1 MRKTYM
7 YLILTV
13 LFTLCLAACGGQPEV
28 AITPRPEITT
38 EAPLEANA
46 NLAADVTEEST
57 AEVEITDAPETTSDA
72 TAAPV
77 TEEAPVVAAADEA
90 TPPPD
95 EPILTTVDVE
105 ALETLSPTFNEG
117 VLTHLTAPTGDQV
130 ALISAEGDV
139 IPVLDLPSGSRVAA
153 CHDEGENLSDRRYFA
168 FYAGGQEAGTLY
180 IMDGIHAPRAVG
192 AIDYLACV
200 MGTFQFSP
208 DGGQFAYIGY
218 VPSASRNEF
227 PVGTLRVFDSADLS
241 EQYRLENVV
250 AFQLADHLTTVSFFT
265 DEDGKA
271 DEAAVSEWD
280 GERERELATILPTEE
295 RCRFSS
301 ASVAKA
307 IGGMVA
313 MVLGQRCDGQQQM
326 QWQFYTIPAP
336 FDGSITLVASDNQPG
351 DYVSFARNNALFLSD
366 AGDIAYFTVPDG
378 VTANTVA
385 VAAINFA
392 ADNDVRVAVDRQVL
406 MPTFRGATNAEP
418 RQSYDRSWLAFTM
431 TSPNNDNNLYALD
444 LVNTDNPPI
453 IIRAGARNDL
463 ISSLAFTPDNASV
476 IYTAGSANGG
486 DNSVFA
492 LDLASGTAARVRRGN
507 FGRAL
512 VVSHDGEHAVVNEWV
527 SVQDGTQTRTYQAL
541 RLINLQTNTEIT
553 LFEDTDSPA
562 NARISAIPLGWRV
575 GS

>member
-7 YLILTV
+7 HLMLTV
-13 LFTLCLAACGGQPEV
+13 LFALFLAACGGQPEV
-28 AITPRPEITT
+28 AVTPRPETT
-38 EAPLEANA
+38 EAALEATA
-46 NLAADVTEEST
+46 NIVPDATEAATV
-57 AEVEITDAPETTSDA
+57 EVEITNASDA
-72 TAAPV
+72 TA
-77 TEEAPVVAAADEA
+77 EA
-90 TPPPD
+90 TEVATADAAVEETADPD
-95 EPILTTVDVE
+95 EPILTTVEVE
-105 ALETLSPTFNEG
+105 ALQTLAPTFSEG
-117 VLTHLTAPTGDQV
+117 VLTHLTSPAGDQV

-153 CHDEGENLSDRRYFA
+153 CNDEGENLSDRRYFA

-180 IMDGIHAPRAVG
+180 IMDGIYAPRAVG

-208 DGGQFAYIGY
+208 DGDQFAYIGY

-227 PVGTLRVFDSADLS
+227 PVGTLRVFDSATLS
-241 EQYRLENVV
+241 EQYRIENAI
-250 AFQLADHLTTVSFFT
+250 AFQLTANNLTTVSFFT

-280 GERERELATILPTEE
+280 GTSERELATILPTEE

-351 DYVSFARNNALFLSD
+351 DYVSFARNNALFLSE

-463 ISSLAFTPDNASV
+463 ISALAFTPNNASV
-476 IYTAGSANGG
+476 VYTAGSSNGG

-512 VVSHDGEHAVVNEWV
+512 VVSPDGEHAAVNEWV
-527 SVQDGTQTRTYQAL
+527 SVQDGTQTRTFQAL
-541 RLINLQTNTEIT
+541 RMINLQTNTETT
-553 LFEDTDSPA
+553 LFEDSDSPA
-562 NARISAIPLGWRV
+562 NARINAIPLVWRV